1 MRIALLKGNRFN
13 PWHLKGFSLLR
24 GNPEI
29 TAFRAGSE
37 VQDRLEQRDDGSL
50 GFRIEPIHFDTQAGN
65 PLVSAKNTLLARY
78 GDREPAILPF
88 HDRLEGFDI
97 VQTWELFTDWSS
109 EAALARERL
118 STRLVVMVWDNI
130 PFNMEQDERRRTI
143 KRQVAAA
150 ADRFLVYTER
160 SRRTL
165 LIEGVSA
172 NRITRIEPGVDTQAF
187 SPGPARREEFGISEG
202 DFVILFV
209 GWLLPRKGLDYLLLA
224 VAELL
229 ANPPATDRK
238 VKLVIAGSGPGR
250 ERIDALVARTGIAE
264 ACVFVE
270 PLPYGRMP
278 ELFRCADVFVL
289 PSIATPTWQEQFG
302 MSLVEAMATG
312 VPAVCTHTGAVPE
325 IASEGAILCQPNDF
339 VSLHEALDRLMRNP
353 SLREDLGSAG
363 RALAVE
369 RFDLAKHAEALSDVY
384 DEVLEG

>member
-1 MRIALLKGNRFN
+1 MRVALLKGNRFN
-13 PWHLKGFSLLR
+13 PWHLKGFNLLR

-29 TAFRAGSE
+29 TAFRAESE
-37 VQDRLEQRDDGSL
+37 VQDRLEERDDGSL
-50 GFRIEPIHFDTQAGN
+50 GFCIEPIHFDTQAGTS
-65 PLVSAKNTLLARY
+65 LVRVKNALQARY
-78 GDREPAILPF
+78 GDREPVILPF
-88 HDRLEGFDI
+88 HDRLEGFHI

-109 EAALARERL
+109 EAALARERFG
-118 STRLVVMVWDNI
+118 TPLVVMVWDNI
-130 PFNMEQDERRRTI
+130 PFNMEQDERRRAI
-143 KRQVAAA
+143 KRRVAAA

-172 NRITRIEPGVDTQAF
+172 DRITRIEPGVDTDAF
-187 SPGPARREEFGISEG
+187 SPGVARREEFGVSDE

-229 ANPPATDRK
+229 ANPPVTDRRVK
-238 VKLVIAGSGPGR
+238 VLIAGSGPGL
-250 ERIDALVARTGIAE
+250 ERIDALVARLGIGE

-270 PLPYGRMP
+270 PLPYSRMP
-278 ELFRCADVFVL
+278 EVFRCADVFVL

-302 MSLVEAMATG
+302 MSLIEAMATG
-312 VPAVCTHTGAVPE
+312 VPAVCTQTGAVPE

-339 VSLHEALDRLMRNP
+339 VSLHEALDRLIRDP

-384 DEVLEG
+384 DEVLEA